1 MHWQSYDIFWYVTL
15 KREENAVLKMLMYK
29 SMKAQLETK
38 NGLVEGLFYITKN
51 PSLQFEIVQ
60 NERSI

>member
-1 MHWQSYDIFWYVTL
+1 
-15 KREENAVLKMLMYK
+15 
-29 SMKAQLETK
+29 MKAQLETK

-51 PSLQFEIVQ
+51 PSLQIEIVQ